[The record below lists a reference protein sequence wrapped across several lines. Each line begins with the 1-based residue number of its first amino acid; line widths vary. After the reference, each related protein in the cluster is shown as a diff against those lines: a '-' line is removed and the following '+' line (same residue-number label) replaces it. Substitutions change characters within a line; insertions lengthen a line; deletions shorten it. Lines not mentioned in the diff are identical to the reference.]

1 MESSNINTLIQA
13 LKRKPEKK
21 KKMSR
26 RTANMRVSMM
36 ITYKAKSLLVL
47 KNKEPFQSD
56 GSEVYHKSISKENR
70 SSDENKEPEDS
81 ERVNEG

>member
-1 MESSNINTLIQA
+1 MESSNINILIQA

>member
-1 MESSNINTLIQA
+1 
-13 LKRKPEKK
+13 
-21 KKMSR
+21 
-26 RTANMRVSMM
+26 MRVSMM

>member
-1 MESSNINTLIQA
+1 MESSNINILIQA

-70 SSDENKEPEDS
+70 SSDENKEPEYS

>member
-70 SSDENKEPEDS
+70 SSDENKEPEYS